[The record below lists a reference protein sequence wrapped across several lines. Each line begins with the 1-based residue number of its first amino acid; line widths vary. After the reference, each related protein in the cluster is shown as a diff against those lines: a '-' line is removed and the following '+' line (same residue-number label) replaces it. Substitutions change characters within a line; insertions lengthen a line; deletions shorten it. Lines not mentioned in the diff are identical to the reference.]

1 MLTAVLA
8 SVGTAGVPGAGMVML
23 AMVLSSVGLP
33 TAGIAVVL
41 GVERILDMLR
51 TVLNVTGDAAGA
63 VIVGNTE
70 GGLSKPEKV

>member
-1 MLTAVLA
+1 
-8 SVGTAGVPGAGMVML
+8 ML

-41 GVERILDMLR
+41 GVERILDMCR

-63 VIVGNTE
+63 VIVGHTE
-70 GGLSKPEKV
+70 GGLKPPENNEEAA